1 MERVDW
7 PALLRAVAEAAPN
20 DDAGDQPI
28 TLDLTDCPARLVG
41 DAALLELCVHNLLG
55 NALKYSP
62 PGGWVDL
69 RAWTEQTENGR
80 ALAVLAVTD
89 QGIGVPPDALP
100 HIFDRFF
107 RAPNASGAAGSGVG
121 LNMVRRIATLHGG
134 TIQVD
139 SQLGVGS
146 RFTLTLPT
154 AGPDQDADQD
164 ADEDGGMAAIAESPS
179 PNHSPDR

>member
-1 MERVDW
+1 
-7 PALLRAVAEAAPN
+7 
-20 DDAGDQPI
+20 
-28 TLDLTDCPARLVG
+28 
-41 DAALLELCVHNLLG
+41 
-55 NALKYSP
+55 
-62 PGGWVDL
+62 
-69 RAWTEQTENGR
+69 
-80 ALAVLAVTD
+80 
-89 QGIGVPPDALP
+89 
-100 HIFDRFF
+100 
-107 RAPNASGAAGSGVG
+107 
-121 LNMVRRIATLHGG
+121 VRRIATLHGG